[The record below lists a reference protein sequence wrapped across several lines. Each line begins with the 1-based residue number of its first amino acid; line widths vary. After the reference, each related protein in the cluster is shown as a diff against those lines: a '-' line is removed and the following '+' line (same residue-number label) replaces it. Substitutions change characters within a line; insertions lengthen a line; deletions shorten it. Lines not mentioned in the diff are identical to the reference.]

1 MSGLSGTYRVAV
13 VDLHTH
19 VLPGLDDGARDL
31 AEAVA
36 IVRAMAE
43 DGVRIVVATPHVR
56 HDYPTT
62 PDQMEAALGSLRDAV
77 EAAGI
82 EVELRSGGEIS
93 LSTLEGL
100 DAGALARFGLG
111 GNPHLL
117 LLEFPYHGWPLSL
130 VSDCARLLQSGTV
143 PVIAHPERNAAVTNH
158 LRELGRIVRAGGVV
172 QLTAAAVDG
181 RLGRSAAT
189 RARLLLDL
197 ELAHVIASDAHSP
210 GVREAGLSSAAA
222 EAGGELGHWLTSAAP
237 AALLAGAEL
246 PQRPQAE
253 LRKPSRWRL
262 RR

>member
-1 MSGLSGTYRVAV
+1 M

-31 AEAVA
+31 TEAVE

-62 PDQMEAALGSLRDAV
+62 PDQMEAALGRLRAAV
-77 EAAGI
+77 DAAGI
-82 EVELRSGGEIS
+82 EVELRGGGE
-93 LSTLEGL
+93 LSMSALEGL
-100 DAGALARFGLG
+100 DPRALARFGLG
-111 GNPHLL
+111 GNPELL

-130 VSDCARLLQSGTV
+130 VSDCEQLLQRGIV
-143 PVIAHPERNAAVTNH
+143 PVIGHPERNAAVTGH
-158 LRELGRIVRAGGVV
+158 MRELGRIVRAGGVV

-181 RLGRSAAT
+181 RLGRSAAA

-197 ELAHVIASDAHSP
+197 DLAHAIASDAHSP
-210 GVREAGLSSAAA
+210 GLRAAGLSAAAA
-222 EAGGELGHWLTSAAP
+222 EVGGELGHWLTSTAP
-237 AALLAGAEL
+237 AALLDGAEL
-246 PQRPQAE
+246 PRRPEAE
-253 LRKPSRWRL
+253 LRRPSRWRL